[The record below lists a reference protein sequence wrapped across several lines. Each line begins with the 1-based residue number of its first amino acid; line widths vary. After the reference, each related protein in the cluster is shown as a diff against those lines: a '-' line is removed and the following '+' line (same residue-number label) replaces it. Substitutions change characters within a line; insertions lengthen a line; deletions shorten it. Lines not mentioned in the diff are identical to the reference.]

1 MTLLVIVVGGAQT
14 VVARGICQR
23 EIGQLQG
30 GFGMLRP
37 AVHPY
42 LSPAPP
48 ANRAEYLGR
57 QRLLR
62 EQGAGVGREQ
72 HGLRCIVQFA
82 CTHALSDRLNTQR
95 GTGLA

>member
-42 LSPAPP
+42 PSPHHQRTGPNTSDDSACCASKVPALVVNSMACAALFNSPARMP
-48 ANRAEYLGR
+48 
-57 QRLLR
+57 
-62 EQGAGVGREQ
+62 
-72 HGLRCIVQFA
+72 
-82 CTHALSDRLNTQR
+82 
-95 GTGLA
+95 